1 MGYLLGVDGGGTK
14 TEFVLVDAEGRVRAT
29 HQGGSGYYIQI
40 GFDGLH
46 DLLAEGV
53 RAVLAQV
60 SGTPADIDYAFFGL
74 PAHGEDSTAEP
85 MLDVVPEAVLG
96 HRRYRCGNDVIC
108 GWAGSLGGA
117 DGIHIVAGTG
127 SIGYGEHAGKSARGG
142 GWGEVFS
149 DEGSA
154 YWIAISGLNAF
165 SRMADGRLARGP
177 LYDIFRQAFDLK
189 NDLDICGDVFGREAP
204 SRDRIAAMSRLVSQ
218 SAEAGDRVAL
228 KIFDSAGYEL
238 AAIVDAIRLR
248 LGYAP
253 DEPVALSYSGGVFRC
268 GAVILD
274 PFRQHLGAFSSV
286 YDLRKPLHAPGIG
299 SVLYAARLY
308 GRPFRPEEL
317 VLLSDPAGNCE

>member
-29 HQGGSGYYIQI
+29 HQGGSCYYIQI

-46 DLLAEGV
+46 ELLAEGV
-53 RAVLAQV
+53 RTVLAQV
-60 SGTPADIDYAFFGL
+60 SGTPEDIDFAFFGL

-96 HRRYRCGNDVIC
+96 HRRYVCGNDMIC
-108 GWAGSLGGA
+108 GWAGSLAGA
-117 DGIHIVAGTG
+117 DGINIVAGTG
-127 SIGYGEHAGKSARGG
+127 SIGYGEHGGLSARGG

-165 SRMADGRLARGP
+165 SRMADGRLAKGP
-177 LYDIFRQAFDLK
+177 LYEIFRQAFELK

-204 SRDRIAAMSRLVSQ
+204 SRDKIAAMSKLVSQ

-238 AAIVDAIRLR
+238 AAIVDAIRRQLD
-248 LGYAP
+248 YAQ
-253 DEPVALSYSGGVFRC
+253 DEPVALSWSGGVFKC
-268 GAVILD
+268 GALILD
-274 PFRQHLGAFSSV
+274 PFQRHLAAFSPM
-286 YDLRKPLHAPGIG
+286 YDLRKPLYAPSIG
-299 SVLYAARLY
+299 SALYAARRL
-308 GRPFRPEEL
+308 GRPFSAD
-317 VLLSDPAGNCE
+317 VLAALPRL

>member
-14 TEFVLVDAEGRVRAT
+14 TEFVLVDAEGKVRAT
-29 HQGGSGYYIQI
+29 HQGGSCYYIQI

-46 DLLAEGV
+46 ELLAEGV
-53 RAVLAQV
+53 NAVLAQV
-60 SGTPADIDYAFFGL
+60 SGKPEDIDFAFFGL

-96 HRRYRCGNDVIC
+96 HRRYICGNDMIC
-108 GWAGSLGGA
+108 GWAGSLAGG
-117 DGIHIVAGTG
+117 DGINIVAGTG

-165 SRMADGRLARGP
+165 SRMADGRLEKGP
-177 LYDIFRQAFDLK
+177 LYEIFRQAFELK

-204 SRDRIAAMSRLVSQ
+204 SRDKIAAMSKLVSQ

-238 AAIVDAIRLR
+238 AAIVDAIRKQLD
-248 LGYAP
+248 YAQ
-253 DEPVALSYSGGVFRC
+253 DEPVALSYSGGVFKC
-268 GAVILD
+268 GALILD
-274 PFRQHLGAFSSV
+274 PFRRHLNAFSLM
-286 YDLRKPLHAPGIG
+286 YDLRKPLHAPSIG
-299 SVLYAARLY
+299 SALYAARRL
-308 GRPFRPEEL
+308 GRPFSAD
-317 VLLSDPAGNCE
+317 VLAALPRL